1 MGKYKKTKNKQN
13 KQKPIAQYSA
23 IAPKKNRKEE
33 KENTKK
39 KPIHIKVLKS
49 AFILPKKKKK
59 KNKKT
64 NQIAQYSAISPKK
77 KPKKPKKTKNQKKQ
91 KIQKQWHSTVLLTK
105 KKHQQNFQ
113 KR

>member
-49 AFILPKKKKK
+49 AFILPKKKKNQKTK
-59 KNKKT
+59 KKKT

-77 KPKKPKKTKNQKKQ
+77 KPKKPKKN
-91 KIQKQWHSTVLLTK
+91 QKQWHSTGLLTK

>member
-49 AFILPKKKKK
+49 AFILPKKKNQKTKK
-59 KNKKT
+59 KKT

-77 KPKKPKKTKNQKKQ
+77 KPKKPKKN
-91 KIQKQWHSTVLLTK
+91 QKQWHSTGLLTK

>member
-39 KPIHIKVLKS
+39 KPIHIRALKS
-49 AFILPKKKKK
+49 AFILPKK
-59 KNKKT
+59 NKKQKKP
-64 NQIAQYSAISPKK
+64 NQKAQYSAISPKK
-77 KPKKPKKTKNQKKQ
+77 KPKKPKKTKKQKNQ
-91 KIQKQWHSTVLLTK
+91 KIQKQWHSTVLLEKKNTK
-105 KKHQQNFQ
+105 KNFQ